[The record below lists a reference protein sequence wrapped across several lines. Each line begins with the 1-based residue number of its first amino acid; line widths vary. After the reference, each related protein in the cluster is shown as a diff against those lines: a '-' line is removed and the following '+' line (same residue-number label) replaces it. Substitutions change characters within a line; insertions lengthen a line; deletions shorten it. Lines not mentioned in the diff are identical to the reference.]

1 MNTRTQNETIADRLK
16 SARLHL
22 NLKSKDFA
30 NAAGINPHNYS
41 SVESG
46 ARTVVVSQ
54 SGGMDVLSAETKQ
67 SMMY

>member
-46 ARTVVVSQ
+46 AQR
-54 SGGMDVLSAETKQ
+54 LSSANPEEWTFCRRKQ
-67 SMMY
+67 NNQ